1 MMVELDNKIGL
12 CEISYS
18 PILFDCNV
26 SKSITIDTL
35 VIYAAF
41 CIKKLYNIYMKHF
54 IL

>member
-1 MMVELDNKIGL
+1 MVELDNKIGL
-12 CEISYS
+12 CEILYS

-41 CIKKLYNIYMKHF
+41 YIKKLYNIYMKHF

>member
-1 MMVELDNKIGL
+1 MSNRIPNKL
-12 CEISYS
+12 KKESY
-18 PILFDCNV
+18 FYKTNV
-26 SKSITIDTL
+26 SKSITFDIL

>member
-1 MMVELDNKIGL
+1 MVELDNKIGL
-12 CEISYS
+12 YEILYS

-26 SKSITIDTL
+26 SKSITFDIL

>member
-18 PILFDCNV
+18 PILFNCNV

-35 VIYAAF
+35 IIYATF